1 MDDKYRKEYLKQREQ
16 FKKHSE
22 DRWIKTVKETSNWHQ
37 PELPFNE
44 HRKGAT
50 GAEGYDPMYHEQREK
65 LKKPKPDPATVE
77 AALRL
82 EEELWAS

>member
-1 MDDKYRKEYLKQREQ
+1 MDDKYAKEYTKLHEKRKEQFNHYKEKDDWHKEQ
-16 FKKHSE
+16 
-22 DRWIKTVKETSNWHQ
+22 VN
-37 PELPFNE
+37 
-44 HRKGAT
+44 
-50 GAEGYDPMYHEQREK
+50 K

>member
-1 MDDKYRKEYLKQREQ
+1 MDDKYAKEYTKLHEKRKEQ
-16 FKKHSE
+16 FKKY
-22 DRWIKTVKETSNWHQ
+22 KEEEWHHNQ
-37 PELPFNE
+37 VN
-44 HRKGAT
+44 
-50 GAEGYDPMYHEQREK
+50 K

>member
-1 MDDKYRKEYLKQREQ
+1 MDDKYAKEYTKLYEKRKEQ
-16 FKKHSE
+16 FNKYKDQE
-22 DRWIKTVKETSNWHQ
+22 EWH
-37 PELPFNE
+37 
-44 HRKGAT
+44 
-50 GAEGYDPMYHEQREK
+50 HEQSNK

>member
-1 MDDKYRKEYLKQREQ
+1 MRNKMDDKYAKEYNKKKEHLRNEQ
-16 FKKHSE
+16 FKKYADQE
-22 DRWIKTVKETSNWHQ
+22 EWHHNQ
-37 PELPFNE
+37 
-44 HRKGAT
+44 K
-50 GAEGYDPMYHEQREK
+50 DK

>member
-1 MDDKYRKEYLKQREQ
+1 MDDKYKKAYEKQHKNSQFGKYKEQE
-16 FKKHSE
+16 
-22 DRWIKTVKETSNWHQ
+22 WHHDQ
-37 PELPFNE
+37 
-44 HRKGAT
+44 K
-50 GAEGYDPMYHEQREK
+50 DK

>member
-1 MDDKYRKEYLKQREQ
+1 MDDKYAKEYQKQHEQFRKEQ
-16 FKKHSE
+16 FKKYKDQE
-22 DRWIKTVKETSNWHQ
+22 EWHHNQ
-37 PELPFNE
+37 VN
-44 HRKGAT
+44 
-50 GAEGYDPMYHEQREK
+50 K

>member
-1 MDDKYRKEYLKQREQ
+1 MDDKYAKEYTKMHEKRKEQFNHYKEKDDWHKEQ
-16 FKKHSE
+16 V
-22 DRWIKTVKETSNWHQ
+22 T
-37 PELPFNE
+37 
-44 HRKGAT
+44 
-50 GAEGYDPMYHEQREK
+50 K

>member
-1 MDDKYRKEYLKQREQ
+1 MRNKMDDKYAKEYTKLHEKRKEQFNKHRE
-16 FKKHSE
+16 
-22 DRWIKTVKETSNWHQ
+22 KEEWH
-37 PELPFNE
+37 
-44 HRKGAT
+44 
-50 GAEGYDPMYHEQREK
+50 HEQKDK

>member
-1 MDDKYRKEYLKQREQ
+1 MDDKYAKEYTKMHENRKQQ
-16 FKKHSE
+16 FNHY
-22 DRWIKTVKETSNWHQ
+22 KEKDDWHHNQ
-37 PELPFNE
+37 VN
-44 HRKGAT
+44 
-50 GAEGYDPMYHEQREK
+50 K